1 MSEHP
6 TPPTEVEASAA
17 AAASVSLAQRSIVS
31 ISWNIVA
38 NIVMLGVG
46 VARAVL
52 LARLLP
58 VETFGLYAW
67 GGAIINLSAVPA
79 FFGLGWAFMYRAPET
94 EDESLAAANYLA
106 LQLLLGAGWLCLIIG
121 YALTLAPTP
130 LRPVL
135 LVLGLA
141 TAADQLTQPP
151 RLILARRVVHRRLAF
166 FQIADV
172 VVSSLVAVGL
182 AWRGVALWALLAT
195 DIVHLV
201 LILVLF
207 YVWKPVWKPRLAWVK
222 PIIRHFLHFGSR
234 QVLADMLIRAL
245 DQLDDLWVGSFLGQT
260 AAGFYSRAYTF
271 ATYPRRILATPVNL
285 VAGGA
290 YAELKE
296 DRLRRSQAFFR
307 FNAAL
312 VRSGFFL
319 GGWLSLIAPE
329 FIQIVL
335 GDKWLPMLA
344 TFRLMLIYTLLDPLK
359 STVADLL
366 IAVGKPEDVVRT
378 RLLQLLVMISG
389 LFPLGSCWNIEGVAV
404 AVDLMLVT
412 GIISLL
418 LKAKRYVGFSLKR
431 LFAVPTLALVSASA
445 MATVLS
451 GWLAATGAISILS
464 SDWQTG
470 LVKTMTYY
478 IVYGGVL
485 WGMEAHEL
493 RELIQALIQIFGK
506 KSVR

>member
-6 TPPTEVEASAA
+6 TPPTKVEASAA
-17 AAASVSLAQRSIVS
+17 ASLAQRSIVS

-46 VARAVL
+46 VARAVF

-166 FQIADV
+166 FQMADV

-195 DIVHLV
+195 DIVHIV
-201 LILVLF
+201 LILALF
-207 YVWKPVWKPRLAWVK
+207 YVWKPVWKPRLAWAK
-222 PIIRHFLHFGSR
+222 PIIRHFLHFGGR
-234 QVLADMLIRAL
+234 QVLADILIRAL

-296 DRLRRSQAFFR
+296 DRQRRSQAFFR

-344 TFRLMLIYTLLDPLK
+344 TFRLMLVYTLLDPLK

-378 RLLQLLVMISG
+378 RLLQLLVMVAG
-389 LFPLGSCWNIEGVAV
+389 LFLLGGRWNIEGVAL
-404 AVDLMLVT
+404 AVNLMLVV
-412 GIISLL
+412 GIVSLL
-418 LKAKRYVGFSLKR
+418 LKAKRHVNFSLKR
-431 LFAVPTLALVSASA
+431 LFAAPVLALISASVIGYGVSSWLA
-445 MATVLS
+445 SADASNLLS
-451 GWLAATGAISILS
+451 GG
-464 SDWQTG
+464 WQTG
-470 LVKTMTYY
+470 FVKTFIYF
-478 IVYGGVL
+478 ILYGGIL
-485 WGMEAHEL
+485 WTIEAHEL
-493 RELIQALIQIFGK
+493 RELILVLMQVFRKQPDNEP
-506 KSVR
+506 